1 MLEFIRGNRRILQFV
16 LLIFIVPSFVVVGA
30 WDLISPG
37 AGQTTLATVD
47 GQRIERPDWERAHRA
62 TLDGLV
68 AQLGGQVSVG
78 ALDTPASRVA
88 SLDRLIVDRM
98 MAVASAQAGMAPS
111 DETIKAVIAQIPEFQ
126 KQGRFDLE
134 TAKAFLAQRGLTT
147 DQFEANLRADLAT
160 EMLPRALSDS
170 AIASRSLARR
180 LAQLDTESRQ
190 VRLQIFSAADFR
202 KGLTPQT
209 GDLERFYQENQGLY
223 QTPERIDLELVVLAS
238 PKSAEQIERFTN
250 LVYEQSETYESV
262 AKELKLEVVQVK
274 GLSRD
279 GRTSQAGLSSA
290 VSAVLQDANFRAKV
304 FSAET
309 IADRRNTEALELPNR
324 RYVSARVLAHAPAQL
339 MPMASVTDRLKA
351 DWSQAEG
358 TKKAT
363 AAAQA
368 WLTAQTDQLKSAAAK
383 TDAASLAVEG
393 RLVRLS
399 RSNLA
404 QAGSQLGLQKPADV
418 SALAQKIFSAQ
429 VALRAG
435 DVVAL
440 PADGSVAAFV
450 LVGQTLDSAQAPLVS
465 QRLGQAYEFVQNY
478 EREQATT
485 RWLRDLE
492 PRLKVKRYADKLAAA
507 AS

>member
-16 LLIFIVPSFVVVGA
+16 LLLFIVPSFVVVGA

-37 AGQTTLATVD
+37 AGQATLATVD
-47 GQRIERPDWERAHRA
+47 GQRIDRPDWERAHRA

-98 MAVASAQAGMAPS
+98 MAVAATQQGLAPS
-111 DETIKAVIAQIPEFQ
+111 DETIKSVIAQIPEFQ

-134 TAKAFLAQRGLTT
+134 TAKAFLAKRGLTP
-147 DQFEANLRADLAT
+147 DQFEANLRGDLST

-190 VRLQIFSAADFR
+190 VRLQIFSAADYK
-202 KGLTPQT
+202 KGLVAQT
-209 GDLERFYQENQGLY
+209 GDLERFYQENQSRY
-223 QTPERIDLELVVLAS
+223 QTPERIDLELVVLAA

-250 LVYEQSETYESV
+250 LVYEQSETFESV
-262 AKELKLEVVQVK
+262 AKELKLQVVQVK

-279 GRTSQAGLSSA
+279 GRTEQAGLPAA
-290 VSAVLQDANFRAKV
+290 VVAILQEASFRSKV
-304 FSAET
+304 FSSET

-324 RYVSARVLAHAPAQL
+324 RYVSARVLAHTPAQL
-339 MPMASVTDRLKA
+339 MPMASVTERIKS
-351 DWSQAEG
+351 DWVQSESI
-358 TKKAT
+358 KRAT
-363 AAAQA
+363 AAAQT
-368 WLTAQTDQLKSAAAK
+368 WLTSQTDKLKTAAP
-383 TDAASLAVEG
+383 TVDVVSLPLEG
-393 RLVRLS
+393 KLVNLA
-399 RSNLA
+399 RSNLS
-404 QAGSQLGLQKPADV
+404 QAGAQLGLQKSADV
-418 SALAQKIFSAQ
+418 SALAQKIFSSQ
-429 VALRAG
+429 LSLRSG
-435 DVVAL
+435 DVVTL
-440 PADGSVAAFV
+440 PADNGAAAFV
-450 LVGQTLDSAQAPLVS
+450 LVGQRLDGPQAPLVS
-465 QRLGQAYEFVQNY
+465 QRLGQAYDFVQNY
-478 EREQATT
+478 EREQAAT